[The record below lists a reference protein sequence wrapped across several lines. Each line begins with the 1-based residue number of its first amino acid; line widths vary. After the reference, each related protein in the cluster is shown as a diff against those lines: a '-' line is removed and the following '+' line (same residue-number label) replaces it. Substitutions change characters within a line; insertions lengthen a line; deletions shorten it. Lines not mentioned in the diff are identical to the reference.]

1 MKKYETIIY
10 YNENNFGQVIAT
22 IYGSCY
28 YFNIEGSKK
37 KKNKKTKQNKNKNP
51 NTSFTLHSSS
61 SSSTFLLPFHHIT
74 SFSLSQKKT
83 LTSSSKPFSPAAK
96 SMPFNMV

>member
-10 YNENNFGQVIAT
+10 YNENNFGQVIEK

-28 YFNIEGSKK
+28 YFNIECSKK
-37 KKNKKTKQNKNKNP
+37 KKKQNKNKNP
-51 NTSFTLHSSS
+51 DTSFTVHSSS
-61 SSSTFLLPFHHIT
+61 SSSNFLLPFHHVT
-74 SFSLSQKKT
+74 SFSSSQKKT
-83 LTSSSKPFSPAAK
+83 LTSSSKPFSLAAK

>member
-28 YFNIEGSKK
+28 YFNIEGSKPK
-37 KKNKKTKQNKNKNP
+37 KQNKTKTKTQTP
-51 NTSFTLHSSS
+51 ASVFTLHLHPPPSCCP
-61 SSSTFLLPFHHIT
+61 STT
-74 SFSLSQKKT
+74 SQA
-83 LTSSSKPFSPAAK
+83 SP
-96 SMPFNMV
+96 